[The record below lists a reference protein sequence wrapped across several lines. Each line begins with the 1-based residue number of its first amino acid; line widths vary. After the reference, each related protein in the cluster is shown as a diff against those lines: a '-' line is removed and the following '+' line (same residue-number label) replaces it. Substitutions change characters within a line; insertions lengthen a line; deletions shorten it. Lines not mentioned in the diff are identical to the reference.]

1 MESGGYLIMKILIIH
16 GPNLN
21 LLEKRDNSIYGGESL
36 EQINRLI
43 EVKAIELN
51 MEVEIFQSN
60 YEGKIVDRIQDVFNK
75 DYKGL
80 IINPAGF
87 THYSIAIR
95 DAIEMLEIPVIEVHL
110 SNIYGREDF
119 RSKSV
124 IAPVCTGQI
133 SGLGSISY
141 LAAMDAL
148 KLLNK

>member
-1 MESGGYLIMKILIIH
+1 MKILIIH

-21 LLEKRDNSIYGGESL
+21 LLEKRDKSIYGIESL

-43 EVKAIELN
+43 EMKAKELS

-60 YEGKIVDRIQDVFNK
+60 HEGQIVDKIQDVFIR

-119 RSKSV
+119 RARSV

-133 SGLGSISY
+133 SGLGSNGY
-141 LAAMDAL
+141 LIAIDAL
-148 KLLNK
+148 KLLNN

>member
-1 MESGGYLIMKILIIH
+1 MESRGYMIMRILIIH

-21 LLEKRDNSIYGGESL
+21 LLDKRDRSIYGEESL

-43 EVKAIELN
+43 ENKAIELG

-60 YEGKIVDRIQDVFNK
+60 HEGQIVDKIQDIMK
-75 DYKGL
+75 SGYTGL

-87 THYSIAIR
+87 THYSIVIR
-95 DAIEMLEIPVIEVHL
+95 DAIEILEIPVIEVHL

-119 RSKSV
+119 RKESV

-141 LAAMDAL
+141 LVAMDAL

>member
-1 MESGGYLIMKILIIH
+1 MKILIIH

-21 LLEKRDNSIYGGESL
+21 LLEKRDQSIYGEESL

-43 EVKAIELN
+43 ESKSFELN
-51 MEVEIFQSN
+51 INVDIFQSN
-60 YEGKIVDRIQDVFNK
+60 HEGQIVDKIQESIYL
-75 DYKGL
+75 DYSGL
-80 IINPAGF
+80 IINPAAF

-95 DAIEMLEIPVIEVHL
+95 DAIEILRIPTIEVHL

-119 RSKSV
+119 RTKSI

-133 SGLGSISY
+133 CGLGSSGY
-141 LAAMDAL
+141 LIAMDAL

>member
-1 MESGGYLIMKILIIH
+1 MKILIIH

-21 LLEKRDNSIYGGESL
+21 LLEKRDKSIYGGESL
-36 EQINRLI
+36 DEINRLI
-43 EVKAIELN
+43 KNKAIELD

-60 YEGKIVDRIQDVFNK
+60 HEGQIVDKIQEIMDSC
-75 DYKGL
+75 YGGL

-87 THYSIAIR
+87 THYSVVIR
-95 DAIEMLEIPVIEVHL
+95 DAIEILKIPVIEVHL

-119 RSKSV
+119 RKESV
-124 IAPVCTGQI
+124 LAPVCTGQI

-141 LAAMDAL
+141 LIAMDAL